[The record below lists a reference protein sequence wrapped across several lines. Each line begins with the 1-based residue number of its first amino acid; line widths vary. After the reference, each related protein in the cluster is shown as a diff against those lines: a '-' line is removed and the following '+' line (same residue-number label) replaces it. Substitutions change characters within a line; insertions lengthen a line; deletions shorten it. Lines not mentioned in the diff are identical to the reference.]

1 MTKAW
6 LSKQGVPFIEHNIST
21 DESARN
27 NLLAM
32 GYRTTPVTT
41 IGKDIIVGYSIIRL
55 QASIEAHNFK

>member
-6 LSKQGVPFIEHNIST
+6 LSQRGVPFIEQNIST

-27 NLLAM
+27 NLFVM

-41 IGKDIIVGYSIIRL
+41 IGKDVIVGYSIVRL
-55 QASIEAHNFK
+55 QASIEAHGF

>member
-6 LSKQGVPFIEHNIST
+6 LSKQGVPFIEQNIST
-21 DESARN
+21 DEFARN

-41 IGKDIIVGYSIIRL
+41 IGKDVIVGYSIVRL
-55 QASIEAHNFK
+55 QASIEAHGF